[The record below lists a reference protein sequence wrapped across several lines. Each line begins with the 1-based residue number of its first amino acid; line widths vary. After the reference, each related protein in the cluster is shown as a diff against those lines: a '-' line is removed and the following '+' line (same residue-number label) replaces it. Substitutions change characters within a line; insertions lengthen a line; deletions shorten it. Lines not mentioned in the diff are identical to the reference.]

1 MPSIS
6 LVRIYQ
12 QFYISRGTQT
22 FTGSNHVVR
31 IEGLDVG
38 RSLGYP
44 VSDNVGVAAGAARL
58 ISQLPRKDG
67 RGSLV
72 ARDNSLDVRLAHA
85 LDLRIGVPS
94 GLIATI
100 GIDVGIHTTV
110 IIPRVHKGNDKLDT
124 VLLSSGDNV
133 IKTLQTISTSVDGSS
148 TGGLVVE
155 LEVDG
160 TSRRDSV
167 HIIETPNSQNLETGL
182 LQVFEDGVNIR
193 IVRLEW
199 QPVRVRSSEVL
210 GLAINVKLLA
220 IHLGERAAAR
230 GGTSA

>member
-12 QFYISRGTQT
+12 QFCISQRTQT

-44 VSDNVGVAAGAARL
+44 FGDDVGVAARAARL
-58 ISQLPRKDG
+58 ISQLPRKDS

-72 ARDNSLDVRLAHA
+72 ARDNSLDVRLVHA
-85 LDLRIGVPS
+85 LDLRVGVPF
-94 GLIATI
+94 GLAATI
-100 GIDVGIHTTV
+100 GIDVGIHATI
-110 IIPRVHKGNDKLDT
+110 IIPGIHEGNDKLDA
-124 VLLSSGDNV
+124 VLLGSGDNV

-155 LEVDG
+155 LEVDSA
-160 TSRRDSV
+160 SRRGGV
-167 HIIETPNSQNLETGL
+167 HIVETPNSENFETGL

-193 IVRLEW
+193 IVGLEW
-199 QPVRVRSSEVL
+199 
-210 GLAINVKLLA
+210 
-220 IHLGERAAAR
+220 
-230 GGTSA
+230 